1 MNDSQRLHLQ
11 KMIKANNVEDQ
22 TDLIRQLKH
31 SVIIQNE
38 VNNMVMLKAKYR
50 NDPDKL
56 NTECMQECSFLFAY
70 YTDLYNKIK
79 KDEIDLSILNKF
91 IQVLKKIEDG
101 ETDQHEGSFMIGTIL
116 KELYI
121 DSALKK
127 SEKLDQQ
134 FEEEN
139 KKETTTVQEPIKI
152 SWRQFKNLK

>member
-22 TDLIRQLKH
+22 TNLIRQLKH

-56 NTECMQECSFLFAY
+56 NTECMQECGFLFAY

-79 KDEIDLSILNKF
+79 KDEIWQRLLIPSCCRLWRIP
-91 IQVLKKIEDG
+91 IR
-101 ETDQHEGSFMIGTIL
+101 GSFIFHRQKVSRWFITIR
-116 KELYI
+116 
-121 DSALKK
+121 S
-127 SEKLDQQ
+127 
-134 FEEEN
+134 
-139 KKETTTVQEPIKI
+139 
-152 SWRQFKNLK
+152 